1 MFMCACGDFSL
12 AGLPFVGAVAG
23 IAWLGYLTSSK
34 NDLPS
39 MAVRVI
45 AVIAASMWFLKAIV
59 DVLWGGHNPVF

>member
-1 MFMCACGDFSL
+1 MFMCACTDFNL

-23 IAWLGYLTSSK
+23 IAWFGYLTSSK
-34 NDLPS
+34 NDLLS

-45 AVIAASMWFLKAIV
+45 AVIAASMWFLKATV